1 MVRLLPWLVNG
12 TWQKQSI
19 CVGLMYWLFIV
30 VKKRVFL
37 TGITVLIRKE
47 KWQSG
52 ELMTFQLI

>member
-19 CVGLMYWLFIV
+19 CMGLMYWLFIV
-30 VKKRVFL
+30 LKKRVFL

-47 KWQSG
+47 K
-52 ELMTFQLI
+52 